1 MIRFLIG
8 LFDLLHLAANLV
20 FFIIV
25 ANSTLKPAAAF
36 IYLPLLLL
44 TIWSLFF
51 ALRSYLQR
59 LAENQH
65 SAKKPAA
72 AVLKSPL
79 TNLSSSA

>member
-44 TIWSLFF
+44 TIWSLF
-51 ALRSYLQR
+51 LLY
-59 LAENQH
+59 
-65 SAKKPAA
+65 AA
-72 AVLKSPL
+72 ICNAWLKTNTALKSPL
-79 TNLSSSA
+79 QLC